1 MLARFLNKILTK
13 DENPK
18 AFRVLQVRN
27 EACVLSGRVKRKPT
41 QSREEMKMYS
51 NSVRSVFES
60 TEFFEAVEGKATE
73 QLQSLSEALF
83 KLYEANSEKMSRE
96 ILFRIVE
103 PVK

>member
-1 MLARFLNKILTK
+1 MLARFLNRIFTES
-13 DENPK
+13 ENPK
-18 AFRVLQVRN
+18 AFRVLPVGN
-27 EACVLSGRVKRKPT
+27 EACVQSVGVKRKPT

-60 TEFFEAVEGKATE
+60 TEYFEAVQSKTAE
-73 QLQSLSEALF
+73 QIQSLSEALF